1 MWNTS
6 EGKKAENLRKEKV
19 PRSKD
24 AAEVA
29 LKLHC
34 KTNCRS
40 SKALYEVPVAI
51 PDGRADGDPL
61 PTVLHFLL
69 LQIWEVKSNE
79 DEQSNLHCDF
89 KDHI

>member
-1 MWNTS
+1 MVTSPHGEGQHASTYPGRGVSITQSLQKMRNTS
-6 EGKKAENLRKEKV
+6 KGRKAENLRKEKV

-34 KTNCRS
+34 KTDCRS

-51 PDGRADGDPL
+51 PDGRA
-61 PTVLHFLL
+61 VLFK
-69 LQIWEVKSNE
+69 IWK
-79 DEQSNLHCDF
+79 
-89 KDHI
+89 I